1 MLLKIRL
8 LTYDEEAP
16 GRAQKESFPIDR
28 AGFLKVRRHAHVR
41 EKSKVVRLVQEAID
55 LRQDTLHSHP
65 PRERETRSKKA
76 RVGEGFRKSIFRSRP
91 RTLISSMSMKM
102 GI

>member
-41 EKSKVVRLVQEAID
+41 EKSEVIRLVQ
-55 LRQDTLHSHP
+55 
-65 PRERETRSKKA
+65 
-76 RVGEGFRKSIFRSRP
+76 
-91 RTLISSMSMKM
+91 
-102 GI
+102 